1 MSSREKVPEEYL
13 EAVNYFHKNLHPRY
27 LTGFRIRLCSVD
39 KSLFQCDLPFG
50 GKRTILIITF
60 VGTKRRVFPKHMLV
74 LTITKVKDEIPNNQ
88 NHAFSNS
95 EATTQRCS

>member
-1 MSSREKVPEEYL
+1 MSSREKVPEKYL
-13 EAVNYFHKNLHPRY
+13 EAANYFHKNLHPRY

-50 GKRTILIITF
+50 GKITILVNTF
-60 VGTKRRVFPKHMLV
+60 VRTKRRVFPKHKLV
-74 LTITKVKDEIPNNQ
+74 LTIAKVKDEIPSNQ
-88 NHAFSNS
+88 NHTFSNS